1 MNPFQLIKAAVWIA
15 VALVPATADA
25 AFEKQWNFKVYL
37 DDREIGYHRFNLSN
51 EGRTHF
57 VTSEARFKVR
67 FLGIPLYS
75 YRHDDREKW
84 NDECLNGIAAVTDDN
99 GKQYRVDGTAN
110 EDGFI
115 LETQKGKQVLP
126 SCISTFS
133 YWDKSILDNTR
144 LLNSQTGEYLE
155 ITSRFQ
161 GREIIDAGNKKV
173 PALRYRLVNDEFNID
188 IWYSE
193 NDEWLA
199 LESTTE
205 GGRVLR
211 YIIE

>member
-1 MNPFQLIKAAVWIA
+1 MNLFQLVKTTFWI
-15 VALVPATADA
+15 VVTLVPATATA
-25 AFEKQWNFKVYL
+25 VFEKQWNFKVYL
-37 DDREIGYHRFNLSN
+37 DDREIGYHRFSLNNQGS
-51 EGRTHF
+51 THY

-75 YRHDDREKW
+75 YRHDNRESW
-84 NDECLNGIAAVTDDN
+84 NDQCLNEIAASTDDN
-99 GKQYRVDGTAN
+99 GKEYRVDGTVN
-110 EDGFI
+110 ENGFI
-115 LETQKGKQVLP
+115 LETLKGKQLLP

-133 YWDKSILDNTR
+133 YWDKSILENNQ
-144 LLNSQTGEYLE
+144 LLNSQTGEYLD
-155 ITSRFQ
+155 ISSSFQ
-161 GREIIDAGNKKV
+161 GREVIDAGNNKI
-173 PALRYRLVNDEFNID
+173 PALRYRLVNDKFNID

-199 LESTTE
+199 LESITE